1 MINLLLYIY
10 HGFFFWSVSPKQ
22 MTEINSS
29 RLYLVGIVKILDF
42 FFLEINPLEG
52 LITQL
57 ESLTLLEGLITQ
69 EARPRGILVNTNN

>member
-1 MINLLLYIY
+1 
-10 HGFFFWSVSPKQ
+10 